1 MTMGDRVAIL
11 RDGALEQIGTPL
23 ELYERPVNVFV
34 AGFVGS
40 PAMNLL
46 PAKLNNF
53 GDAWYAS
60 VGGSRVLIPPKA
72 RAALRPFAGHEVLLG
87 LRPEDFVSTEDV
99 RDGKHGTIHATVA
112 RTESLGSEL
121 LVYFSMNGVTASRPL
136 TVRLDRRAAVQ
147 QGAPTRIG
155 VDLERLY
162 FFDPESGA
170 AIR

>member
-1 MTMGDRVAIL
+1 
-11 RDGALEQIGTPL
+11 
-23 ELYERPVNVFV
+23 
-34 AGFVGS
+34 
-40 PAMNLL
+40 
-46 PAKLNNF
+46 
-53 GDAWYAS
+53 
-60 VGGSRVLIPPKA
+60 
-72 RAALRPFAGHEVLLG
+72 
-87 LRPEDFVSTEDV
+87 
-99 RDGKHGTIHATVA
+99 VA

-147 QGAPTRIG
+147 QGAPARIG